1 MLVFLLG
8 ALHFLPSVKGFCS
21 SDQLVNIGPTK
32 HNVLC
37 KGKGA
42 MEVILEHDDF
52 LEIQGRQTNDASKLI
67 DPEITIVRQPE
78 TKYVLIMETTSS
90 MDYDNQWKWINKA
103 AQKFIRYDL
112 PLHSN
117 LAIGNSIF

>member
-1 MLVFLLG
+1 M
-8 ALHFLPSVKGFCS
+8 
-21 SDQLVNIGPTK
+21 
-32 HNVLC
+32 C

-103 AQKFIRYDL
+103 AQKFIYL
-112 PLHSN
+112 PE
-117 LAIGNSIF
+117 AP